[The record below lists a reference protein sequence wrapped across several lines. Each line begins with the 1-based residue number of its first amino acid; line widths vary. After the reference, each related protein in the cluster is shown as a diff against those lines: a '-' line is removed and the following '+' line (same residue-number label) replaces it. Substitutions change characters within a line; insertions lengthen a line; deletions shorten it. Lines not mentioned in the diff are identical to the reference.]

1 MALYERGGVGDQAGA
16 SSASE
21 ITTMPPSS
29 SPKPRR
35 TKAEQR
41 AESREQ
47 ILDAAEYL
55 FSQRGLY
62 GVTLKEVAQ
71 QVGVHASLL
80 HYYFDDKRGL
90 FNAVVDRRAS
100 VTSDRR
106 MKAMH
111 DYEREAGDNVTV
123 EGALHAFL
131 DTDLD
136 LYLNGSEGLRN
147 YAAMGSQ
154 IANTVEGGEV
164 FNEHFDRVVL
174 RLIDLLKKAMP
185 DAADEDIFWGYHFVN
200 AGLMATVA
208 RTRRIERLSG
218 GICHLDDYA
227 AVQARMAPFMAAG
240 FISICQERARARSA
254 AGAAPSP
261 PSP

>member
-1 MALYERGGVGDQAGA
+1 VALYERGEVGDQTGMNPEEIKTTTRPLGA
-16 SSASE
+16 RQKRS
-21 ITTMPPSS
+21 
-29 SPKPRR
+29 
-35 TKAEQR
+35 KAEQR

-47 ILDAAEYL
+47 ILDGAEYL
-55 FSQRGLY
+55 FSQRGFY
-62 GVTLKEVAQ
+62 GVTLKDVAQ
-71 QVGVHASLL
+71 QVGVHTSLL

-90 FNAVVDRRAS
+90 FEAVVDRRAS
-100 VTSDRR
+100 VTSERR
-106 MKAMH
+106 MKAMD

-136 LYLNGSEGLRN
+136 LYLNGSEGFRN
-147 YAAMGSQ
+147 YAAMGAQ

-200 AGLMATVA
+200 SGLMATMG
-208 RTRRIERLSG
+208 RTRRIDRLSG
-218 GICHLDDYA
+218 GICRLDDYSSA
-227 AVQARMAPFMAAG
+227 QARMAPFMAAG
-240 FISICQERARARSA
+240 FIAICRERAQARSA
-254 AGAAPSP
+254 ES
-261 PSP
+261 SV

>member
-1 MALYERGGVGDQAGA
+1 MPR
-16 SSASE
+16 SSN
-21 ITTMPPSS
+21 
-29 SPKPRR
+29 PKPRR

-47 ILDAAEYL
+47 ILDGAEYL

-62 GVTLKEVAQ
+62 GVTLKDVAQ

-90 FNAVVDRRAS
+90 FEAVVDRRAS
-100 VTSDRR
+100 VTTDRR
-106 MKAMH
+106 MEAMD
-111 DYEREAGDNVTV
+111 DYELQAGDSVTV

-208 RTRRIERLSG
+208 RTRRIDRLSG
-218 GICHLDDYA
+218 GLCRLDDYT

-240 FISICQERARARSA
+240 FIAICQERALARASETVA
-254 AGAAPSP
+254 AGD
-261 PSP
+261 

>member
-1 MALYERGGVGDQAGA
+1 VVLYERGEVGDQPGM
-16 SSASE
+16 SSAQE
-21 ITTMPPSS
+21 IKTMPRPSS
-29 SPKPRR
+29 AKPKRS
-35 TKAEQR
+35 KAEQR

-47 ILDAAEYL
+47 ILDGAEYL

-62 GVTLKEVAQ
+62 GVTLKDVAQ
-71 QVGVHASLL
+71 QVGVHTSLL

-90 FNAVVDRRAS
+90 FEAVVDRRAS
-100 VTSDRR
+100 VTTDRR
-106 MKAMH
+106 MKAMD
-111 DYEREAGDNVTV
+111 DYERAAGDDVTV

-136 LYLNGSEGLRN
+136 LYLNGGEGLRN
-147 YAAMGSQ
+147 YAAMGAQ

-200 AGLMATVA
+200 AALMATMA
-208 RTRRIERLSG
+208 RTRRIDRLSG
-218 GICHLDDYA
+218 GICHLEDYA

-240 FISICQERARARSA
+240 FIAICRERAQARSA
-254 AGAAPSP
+254 NGDPPIPSP
-261 PSP
+261 A